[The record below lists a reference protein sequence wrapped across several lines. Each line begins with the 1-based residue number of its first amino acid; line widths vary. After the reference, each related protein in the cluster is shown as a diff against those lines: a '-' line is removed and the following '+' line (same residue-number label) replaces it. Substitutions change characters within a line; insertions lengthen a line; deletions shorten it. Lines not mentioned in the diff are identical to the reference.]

1 MIKDSK
7 LQEIIRWKPHKGQ
20 EEVIRSNSRDIAI
33 CAGRRWGKSA
43 VVAYLVLKTFLE
55 GLDDIK
61 AGKKDSVKIWI
72 VAPTYELSLKVFD
85 YVVKWFLK
93 VDPNQHKAIG
103 MKPFPHIKLAEG
115 VWIQGKSA
123 ETPHSLLGEELDF
136 RVMDECS
143 RIPRKVEETYLF
155 PTTASRKGRT
165 IYISTPFGRNWFYEK
180 HQQLKEIKGAFQFE
194 SRDNPYLPEGE
205 WERAKRLL
213 PTRVFE
219 QEYMA
224 SFLPDAAAVFRGI
237 DEITED
243 CLEDS
248 RKGDFYVMGVDL
260 GKYEDFSV
268 LTIINT
274 RTNKVVYWDRFKQI
288 DYPFQKK
295 RIKATAERYN
305 NARIVVDSTGIGQP
319 IQEDLARDGM
329 FVDDFKFSNKSKK
342 ELVEKLSIYIE
353 QSLVK
358 IPQERILTDELKAFG
373 YNLTDSGNVIYKAPS
388 GLHDDCVMSLGLAVW
403 GLAPGKPREQNKLK
417 EKIKEKSQVKVRSYI

>member
-1 MIKDSK
+1 MIKDEK
-7 LQEIIRWKPHKGQ
+7 LQEIIGWKPHKGQ
-20 EEVIRSNSRDIAI
+20 IEVINNKSRDIAI

-43 VVAYLVLKTFLE
+43 VCAYLILKCFLE

-61 AGKKDSVKIWI
+61 AGKRDSVKIWI
-72 VAPTYELSLKVFD
+72 VAPTYELTLKVFD

-93 VDPNQHKAIG
+93 VDKNQYKSIG
-103 MKPFPHIKLAEG
+103 MKPYPHIQIAEG

-180 HQQLKEIKGAFQFE
+180 HEQLKETNAAFQFK
-194 SRDNPYLPEGE
+194 SKDNPYLPEGE
-205 WERAKRLL
+205 WERAKQLL
-213 PTRVFE
+213 PIQVFE
-219 QEYMA
+219 QEYEA

-237 DEITED
+237 DDITED
-243 CLEDS
+243 CLEDT
-248 RKGDFYVMGVDL
+248 RNDNFYVMGVDL
-260 GKYEDFSV
+260 GKYEDFTV

-319 IQEDLARDGM
+319 IQEDLAQDGM

-353 QSLVK
+353 QGLIK
-358 IPQERILTDELKAFG
+358 IPEERILTDELKAFG
-373 YNLTDSGNVIYKAPS
+373 YSLTDSGNVIYKAPQ
-388 GLHDDCVMSLGLAVW
+388 GLHDDTVMSLGLAVW
-403 GLAPGKPREQNKLK
+403 GLAPGRPRESNKLK
-417 EKIKEKSQVKVRSYI
+417 EKIKEKNINRVKSYI